1 MRINVWREKSLSDNQ
16 IRQIRGLVSET
27 GIGSLLAKLYVLRG
41 ITDKET
47 YDIFNNQG
55 CGSLHD
61 PFLYRDMDKAIERL
75 NLAICRSEKIL
86 IYGDFDVDGVTSV
99 SLVYR
104 YLSNYYSRLGF
115 YIPQRETEGY
125 GVSMAGVDY
134 AADNGFTLVI
144 ALDCGIKDVKSIK
157 YAQSKNIDF
166 IVCDHHNPSDEL
178 PCAVAVLDAKR
189 EDNTYPYTELSGCG
203 VGYKLMEAFAKS
215 NGYSKESLLPVMDV
229 LAMSIASDIVPL
241 TGENRSLL
249 KSGLQRIN
257 NEPSVGVYALIE
269 KCGLQGGKIGIN
281 DLVYQFGPRI
291 NAAGR
296 IESAD
301 TAVKLLIAEDIS
313 VANRYLEN
321 VSQNNDTRREL
332 DRETTKQAL
341 ADIANDPDFASRC
354 STVVFNPE
362 WKKGVV
368 GIVASRI
375 IETYYKPT
383 VVLTGNEEIIHGS
396 ARSVAGFD
404 LYSAIKACESDLV
417 AFGGH
422 DFAAGLSLRRDKLGD
437 FKAHFEEYVS
447 QHITEEQKVP
457 VIEYDTEISFS
468 DISRKFFDD
477 LQLFQPFGPENPQP
491 VFVTRGVYNVA
502 ATRLVGQESEHLRL
516 EVSDGSI
523 NDKLIGIAFNMK
535 DFYAPLYQGKK
546 VDICYTIEENIFRG
560 RSSLQLMVRD
570 IKLSVES

>member
-1 MRINVWREKSLSDNQ
+1 MRANIWREKSLSDNQ
-16 IRQIRGLVSET
+16 IQQIKRLFSET
-27 GIGSLLAKLYVLRG
+27 GISPLLAKLYVLRD
-41 ITDKET
+41 ITDSEK
-47 YDIFNNQG
+47 YNAFNNQG
-55 CGSLHD
+55 SGSLHD
-61 PFLYRDMDKAIERL
+61 PFLYRDMDKAVQRL
-75 NLAICRSEKIL
+75 NLAIDRNEKIL

-125 GVSMAGVDY
+125 GVSFAGVEY
-134 AADNGFTLVI
+134 AADNGYSLVI
-144 ALDCGIKDVKSIK
+144 ALDCGIKDIESIK

-166 IVCDHHNPSDEL
+166 IVCDHHNPSDKL

-189 EDNTYPYTELSGCG
+189 KDNTYPYTELSGCG

-215 NGYSKESLLPVMDV
+215 NSYPKETLLPVLDV

-241 TGENRSLL
+241 TGENRALL

-257 NEPSVGVYALIE
+257 NAPSIGVSALID
-269 KCGLQGGKIGIN
+269 KCGLQRGNIGIN

-301 TAVKLLIAEDIS
+301 TAVKLLTAEDMG

-321 VSQNNDTRREL
+321 VTQNNDIRREL
-332 DRETTKQAL
+332 DRVTTKQAL
-341 ADIANDPDFASRC
+341 ADIANDPDFTSRC

-383 VVLTGNEEIIHGS
+383 VVLTGSEDIIHGS

-417 AFGGH
+417 TFGGH
-422 DFAAGLSLRRDKLGD
+422 DFAAGLSLRRDKLDD
-437 FKAHFEEYVS
+437 FKKHFEEYVS
-447 QHITEEQKVP
+447 QHITDEQKLP
-457 VIEYDTEISFS
+457 LIEYDTVIAFS

-502 ATRLVGQESEHLRL
+502 ATRLVGQDSEHLRL

-535 DFYAPLYQGKK
+535 DFYAPLCQGKK
-546 VDICYTIEENIFRG
+546 VDICYTIEENIYKG
-560 RSSLQLMVRD
+560 RSSLQLMVKD
-570 IKLSVES
+570 IKQSS